1 MTLGAIVT
9 VGSLIWLKNQ
19 SDVHTLRHQEVMS
32 EIENLKSGIAPAA
45 PVARDLLAAVT
56 PDNRAVLQLLSADD
70 KSRKAGLAYLEG
82 HWSSHDPAKVLEI
95 LPFLNA
101 SSGEREPVVML
112 LQRKTGQ
119 SFGSDLAAW
128 KKWLLGRTPAEK
140 KYTDKNENLS
150 YLDFKSLLYHRCD
163 PRFIHYFAHA
173 PKTTVDAEEV
183 NWLGVAQTPALRHAA
198 LVPAAAATYLKDND
212 LVFGITSAQDS
223 LAFPQRILVWHN
235 LIETSW
241 QAAGRA
247 TKLLI
252 VYDSSHHRAR
262 IFESAGG
269 DDEEGFSQSGFGYH
283 DEQLF
288 VQDSNKSLW
297 SPKLGEVV
305 ISTTKSNLK
314 LKALPVVAT
323 SWREWRAQHPETSV
337 LSSNTGFDRDYAADL
352 P

>member
-9 VGSLIWLKNQ
+9 VGSLVWLKSQ
-19 SDVHTLRHQEVMS
+19 SEMHTLRHQEVMS

-70 KSRKAGLAYLEG
+70 KSRKAGLAYLES
-82 HWSSHDPAKVLEI
+82 HWSSHDPAKVLEV
-95 LPFLNA
+95 LPFLSA

-119 SFGSDLAAW
+119 SFGSDLPAW
-128 KKWLLGRTPAEK
+128 KKWLLGRTPSEK

-150 YLDFKSLLYHRCD
+150 YLDFKSLLYHLCD

-173 PKTTVDAEEV
+173 PKITIDAEEV
-183 NWLGVAQTPALRHAA
+183 NWLGVLQTPALRHAA
-198 LVPAAAATYLKDND
+198 FVPAAAATYLKNSD
-212 LVFGITSAQDS
+212 LVFGITSAQNS
-223 LAFPQRILVWHN
+223 VAFPQRILVWHN
-235 LIETSW
+235 LVETNW
-241 QAAGRA
+241 QPGGQ
-247 TKLLI
+247 TTNLLI
-252 VYDSSHHRAR
+252 VYEPSRHLAR
-262 IFESAGG
+262 IFERAV
-269 DDEEGFSQSGFGYH
+269 DDKGGFSQSGFGYH

-288 VQDSNKSLW
+288 VQDSAKSLW
-297 SPKLGEVV
+297 SPKLGQAV
-305 ISTTKSNLK
+305 ISSAKVGFK

-323 SWREWRAQHPETSV
+323 SWGAWKAEHPQTAV
-337 LSSNTGFDRDYAADL
+337 LSSNTGFDRNYAAGE